1 MKAKR
6 ETSRKPKRT
15 NAENSSKHLHATR
28 QPKLPPRM
36 LIPPHS
42 PHSPYRSPG
51 PSSTPAPARP
61 APSPST
67 PPSAAPSSPPSSIP
81 STPEHLRNNHIPLL
95 PTHPL
100 IVQPPPHADHA
111 PVEEF
116 LLSKALSPNTVKFPT
131 SLLRRL
137 NSPKDWLGEVLYIL
151 RPLIY
156 GAHTSS
162 LFRTPILMHCV

>member
-1 MKAKR
+1 MNSTLHRAILR
-6 ETSRKPKRT
+6 LLILRITRRPVLSTPVPERDFDPATLPPSS
-15 NAENSSKHLHATR
+15 ENSSPTL
-28 QPKLPPRM
+28 
-36 LIPPHS
+36 
-42 PHSPYRSPG
+42 
-51 PSSTPAPARP
+51 
-61 APSPST
+61 
-67 PPSAAPSSPPSSIP
+67 APSSPPSSIP
-81 STPEHLRNNHIPLL
+81 STPEHLKNNHIPLL

-162 LFRTPILMHCV
+162 LFRIPILMHFV